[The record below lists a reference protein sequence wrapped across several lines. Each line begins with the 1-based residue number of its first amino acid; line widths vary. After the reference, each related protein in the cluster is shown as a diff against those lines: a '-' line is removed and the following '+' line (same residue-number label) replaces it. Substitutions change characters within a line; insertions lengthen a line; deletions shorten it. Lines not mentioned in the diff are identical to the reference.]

1 MPKPVAKILNLLS
14 TRIVEKYK
22 PVIIGVFDDGA
33 DGAVSLMIKEVLEKR
48 YDVRLSC
55 KISDLDTEIPLAVIG
70 TNCEVLSGN
79 AKSGSANALARGI
92 GIAFKKADS
101 YPNIIVLRIDAHDAG
116 DMKKM
121 LEIVRP
127 DTFVFAAGE
136 TGVQSE
142 AQTKKS
148 KRKAREKTLLFR
160 SLRKNDCAI
169 FSADDED
176 LKEPADKSRCLK
188 MTFGF
193 NESAEV
199 KGKKFQGEEGEEL
212 PGDKKGTS
220 FKITY
225 QGTIVP
231 FHFSSEAGERQIYA
245 ALAAAATGLHL
256 GSNLVEISEAL
267 RR

>member
-33 DGAVSLMIKEVLEKR
+33 DGAASLMIKEVLEKR
-48 YDVRLSC
+48 YDVRLSG
-55 KISDLDTEIPLAVIG
+55 KISDLDTEIPFAVIG
-70 TNCEVLSGN
+70 TNCEILSGN

-92 GIAFKKADS
+92 GIAFKKTDS
-101 YPNIIVLRIDAHDAG
+101 YPNIIVLRIDAG

-127 DTFVFAAGE
+127 DIFVFAEGEAGA
-136 TGVQSE
+136 QSE

-212 PGDKKGTS
+212 PGDKRGTS